1 MVLAFQAG
9 QATPLVRRPVR
20 PLAPHVRRTL
30 AARRPSRAERPLP
43 GPGRCARRVVDKRR
57 DRTGRD
63 IVTVPRVHRRA
74 ANDPRQATAWQFGRG
89 EIGRVNEHLTRP
101 YVNGPSLDL
110 TDDVTSG
117 WVFGTISATGSSVP
131 RDFPPFFKRW
141 RTFGHRRFSS
151 KNPRAST
158 GRPIA
163 RQRYETD
170 DESCPVGLS

>member
-1 MVLAFQAG
+1 MVSAFQAG

-20 PLAPHVRRTL
+20 PLAPHVRRPL

-117 WVFGTISATGSSVP
+117 WEAGIRTPIRRSRVCSLTVRRPPNEANYQSTTNLAAEGSGVS
-131 RDFPPFFKRW
+131 W
-141 RTFGHRRFSS
+141 T
-151 KNPRAST
+151 
-158 GRPIA
+158 
-163 RQRYETD
+163 
-170 DESCPVGLS
+170 